1 MFLRNKYTKR
11 YVFFNF
17 PEENYKQLKTLMKTF
32 TFTKNIK
39 EYLTRQRIRKYSK
52 QILRKNKMWEKDR
65 DIPEDQVRIC
75 PTCYKDL

>member
-52 QILRKNKMWEKDR
+52 QILRKNKM
-65 DIPEDQVRIC
+65 
-75 PTCYKDL
+75 